1 MNDVNDAPEV
11 VQDETPD
18 MPETAPEIDYAEELL
33 ARDKDIA
40 DLKDR
45 LLRQAAETEN
55 TRRRLERDKADTAAY
70 AMTGFARDLLAVA
83 DNLRRAVAALPAEGF
98 DGVRAGIEATERELT
113 AIFGRHGI
121 ARVETE
127 GQKLD
132 PNRHQAMLEVE
143 ADGIEP
149 GSIVAELQAGY
160 VIKDRLL
167 RPALVSVAKG

>member
-1 MNDVNDAPEV
+1 MTDINDAPEMAE
-11 VQDETPD
+11 DETSA
-18 MPETAPEIDYAEELL
+18 APEVNYAEELL
-33 ARDKDIA
+33 ARDQEIA

-45 LLRQAAETEN
+45 LLRAAAETEN

-121 ARVETE
+121 SRVETV

-143 ADGIEP
+143 HDAHEP
-149 GSIVAELQAGY
+149 GAIVDELQAGY

-167 RPALVSVAKG
+167 RPALVSVAKAKG

>member
-1 MNDVNDAPEV
+1 MNDVNDASQTEPDEAGPEV
-11 VQDETPD
+11 
-18 MPETAPEIDYAEELL
+18 EINFAEELL

-83 DNLRRAVAALPAEGF
+83 DNLRRAVVALPAEGF

-121 ARVETE
+121 TRVETA

-132 PNRHQAMLEVE
+132 PNRHQAMIQVE
-143 ADGIEP
+143 HDTHEP
-149 GSIVAELQAGY
+149 GVIVDELQAGY
-160 VIKDRLL
+160 LIKDRLL
-167 RPALVSVAKG
+167 RPALVSVAKAKA